1 MQSGIIL
8 SSQDVKNIIK
18 NHLGLTDE
26 QLISMKYSYM
36 IVGVDQDELK
46 QKLEK

>member
-18 NHLGLTDE
+18 KYLGLTDE
-26 QLISMKYSYM
+26 QIMSMKYSYM
-36 IVGVDQDELK
+36 IVGVDQEELK
-46 QKLEK
+46 EKLEK